1 MESIEVPDKMT
12 IVYLAYSIL
21 ASFNSLAY
29 HLYSIIYKDRKYKCY
44 IVDDLIFDDEIVLD
58 ASQSILS
65 VLKDKNILR
74 RIGSNKNGQ

>member
-1 MESIEVPDKMT
+1 M
-12 IVYLAYSIL
+12 AYGIL

-44 IVDDLIFDDEIVLD
+44 IVDDLMFDDEIVLD

-65 VLKDKNILR
+65 ALKNKNILR
-74 RIGSNKNGQ
+74 RIGSSKNGWWELI